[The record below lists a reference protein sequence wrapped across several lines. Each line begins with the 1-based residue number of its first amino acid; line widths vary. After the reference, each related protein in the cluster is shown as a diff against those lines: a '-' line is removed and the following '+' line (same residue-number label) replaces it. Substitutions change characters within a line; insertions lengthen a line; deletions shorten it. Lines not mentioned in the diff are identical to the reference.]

1 MDTLRSYIMLMV
13 NDGGKGE
20 KWSEGC
26 SKAMLK
32 NTAKSSDGGDGI
44 VIKLGKMRGRTK
56 LGKKKIVH
64 L

>member
-1 MDTLRSYIMLMV
+1 
-13 NDGGKGE
+13 
-20 KWSEGC
+20 
-26 SKAMLK
+26 MLK